1 VGDGERHEERAAAR
15 LIRDVSA
22 RGGGAHVEA
31 MLVSAQLIWTLLL
44 LIACTAALAQMRRWW

>member
-1 VGDGERHEERAAAR
+1 
-15 LIRDVSA
+15 
-22 RGGGAHVEA
+22 VEA